1 MSAYQLLA
9 VAVLTV
15 HLAWIVWVIV
25 GWIVTRNRPLLRWLH
40 ILSLIYSILIE
51 NMAWCCPLTVAETR
65 LEQLA
70 GIQPYHEPFIVHY
83 LEELIYPTISLTLLT
98 WCASAVCV
106 AILGLY
112 GLRFR
117 RRETDGW

>member
-1 MSAYQLLA
+1 LSAYQRLA

-51 NMAWCCPLTVAETR
+51 NMAWPCPLTVAETR

-83 LEELIYPTISLTLLT
+83 LEDLSHYLPDAVDVVRLRCLRGHSRPLWTEISPT
-98 WCASAVCV
+98 
-106 AILGLY
+106 G
-112 GLRFR
+112 
-117 RRETDGW
+117 D